1 MLGLMRGIWS
11 YRQFIVDSI
20 RNDFANRFA
29 RSRFGFIWMVAQPLA
44 MVLVY
49 ALILSEIL
57 AARLPGIDN
66 QYAYAIYLSAG
77 FLAWTLFFELL
88 TRTLTLFID
97 NANLIK
103 KMRFPRIAL
112 PVIVLG
118 TGLINNAILL
128 VAILGVFAALGH
140 VGGSELLW
148 LFPMMLLTAMLA
160 LGFGLILGVLNVFIR
175 DVGQFVTIVL
185 QFLFWLTPIVYP
197 IVIVPEEYR
206 HLLQYNPLFPM
217 VSAYQNILV
226 YGQAPVISS
235 LRPTLVIALGLLLVG
250 LMLFRKASPEM
261 TDAL

>member
-1 MLGLMRGIWS
+1 MLGLLRGIWS
-11 YRQFIVDSI
+11 YRQFIIDSI

-57 AARLPGIDN
+57 AARLPGIEN

-112 PVIVLG
+112 PIIVMG
-118 TGLINNAILL
+118 TGMINNAILL
-128 VAILGVFAALGH
+128 VAILGVFAVLGH
-140 VGGSELLW
+140 TGGSELLW
-148 LFPMMLLTAMLA
+148 ILPMMLLTASLA

-185 QFLFWLTPIVYP
+185 QFWFWLTPIVYP
-197 IVIVPEEYR
+197 LVIVPDEYR
-206 HLLQYNPLFPM
+206 YLLEYNPLFPI
-217 VSAYQNILV
+217 VNAYQNILV
-226 YGQAPVISS
+226 YGQSPDVVS
-235 LRPTLVIALGLLLVG
+235 LLPAVLLALCLLVAGLL
-250 LMLFRKASPEM
+250 LFRKASPEM

>member
-1 MLGLMRGIWS
+1 MLGLLHGTWS
-11 YRQFIVDSI
+11 YRQFIIDSI

-29 RSRFGFIWMVAQPLA
+29 RSRWGFVWMVAQPLA

-57 AARLPGIDN
+57 AARLPGIEN

-77 FLAWTLFFELL
+77 FLVWTLFFELL

-112 PVIVLG
+112 PLIVVG
-118 TGLINNAILL
+118 TGIINNGILF

-140 VGGSELLW
+140 LGGSELLW
-148 LFPMMLLTAMLA
+148 IFPMTLLTALLA

-185 QFLFWLTPIVYP
+185 QFWFWLTPIVYP
-197 IVIVPEEYR
+197 LVIVPEEYR
-206 HLLQYNPLFPM
+206 YLLQYNPLFPI
-217 VSAYQNILV
+217 VNAYQNILV
-226 YGQAPVISS
+226 YGQSPDLA
-235 LRPTLVIALGLLLVG
+235 TLIPIALLAIGLLVVG
-250 LMLFRKASPEM
+250 LLLFRKASPEM